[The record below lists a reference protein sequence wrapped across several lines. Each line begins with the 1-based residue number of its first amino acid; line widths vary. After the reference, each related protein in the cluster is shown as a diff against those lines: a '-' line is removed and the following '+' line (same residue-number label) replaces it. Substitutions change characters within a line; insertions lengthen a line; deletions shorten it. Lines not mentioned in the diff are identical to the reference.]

1 MSSKAHPSD
10 AIDPLD
16 RMIARLY
23 RSGLQ
28 VAAPQFRSWALAQLA
43 QVLPCDGVLWGSG
56 VLAEMRFHT
65 VTVHGLPAAF
75 PAQLESTSA
84 SNPILPHLLTDR
96 KSTRLNSSH

>member
-56 VLAEMRFHT
+56 LLAEMRFPT
-65 VTVHGLPAAF
+65 VTLLGLPASF
-75 PAQLESTSA
+75 PALLESTSS
-84 SNPILPHLLTDR
+84 SNTYLPHLPHKPDPPPE
-96 KSTRLNSSH
+96 

>member
-1 MSSKAHPSD
+1 MRISDWSSDVCSSD
-10 AIDPLD
+10 LPLD

-84 SNPILPHLLTDR
+84 SNPILQIGRAHV
-96 KSTRLNSSH
+96 

>member
-56 VLAEMRFHT
+56 VLAEMRFHN
-65 VTVHGLPAAF
+65 VTV
-75 PAQLESTSA
+75 Q
-84 SNPILPHLLTDR
+84 DR
-96 KSTRLNSSH
+96 KRVVEGKSVAVRVDIGGRRILTKKNHTE